1 MTKKKMTDWT
11 DHLGSSGMPDDEL
24 NFQTGNNFGLDGF
37 QQDVPDNQGPETI
50 GRATSRGILGLPD
63 GTIPMERDAEISF
76 VDLTNDSAD
85 GLGMDFT
92 AMLSDDE
99 GNFDHMA
106 SLEDLEWLDPTQAPD
121 LNRLP
126 NNEKTL
132 NSIPSLEEAWG
143 KGKSSNGINLV
154 PNRDKEAA
162 QYEVSLG
169 TDTRTHKTAD
179 EVKFAIQRALRRAH
193 YGEPIR
199 AIQEELVATL
209 GHDADRTVSAM
220 KVIKDEHG
228 LIGHVFVRAS
238 AFPGIKNGKWVD
250 QIKAKVGSA
259 RYVITDDQAVANK
272 LSMKMV
278 SEVPWDKALAYY
290 APRMKATGYRFAS
303 DGLAPKEALRRAFRL
318 GPAADTA
325 NDSPKPVEAYRVA
338 TDEEVQEALQ
348 APRPV
353 APVILTA
360 DDHAIANKRKAALV
374 QMAHWVK
381 GNKLSR
387 HDAMKICASGA
398 DACDMLRAATT
409 IMTASAGTPIY
420 DGLGARL
427 PKEAQMLRRQAF
439 DSLAVKTAAID
450 EAMMKKAQ
458 ARLAQMV
465 KVGTLTIREAKR
477 IATMSHSAS
486 DLAANTAA
494 AVQAAGSMRKVQPPT
509 VKTTGYKGPIQKAAL
524 QYKVG
529 DATHLDPY
537 MERVVHAATESGIKT
552 GEILGYLKWARQKM
566 AEGEMG
572 DDLTVFL
579 KARFAL
585 PLRKAARELLK
596 EIRSNHEGLS
606 GHLYVDA
613 EAYVSK
619 TGTTGCEEGA
629 LKHRTNGIKHVLA
642 MSRCAGCVF
651 ANANGVCTQ
660 YNKKLVATPPTAN
673 AKAYQAEAIRLAN
686 ANDSEVMASMFNP
699 NEFNLRNEPLDDLHV
714 AGGNTPENL
723 GEVLFGGVEV

>member
-1 MTKKKMTDWT
+1 MAKQKMTDWT
-11 DHLGSSGMPDDEL
+11 DHLGSSATPDDDF

-37 QQDVPDNQGPETI
+37 QHDVPDNQGPEKS
-50 GRATSRGILGLPD
+50 TSPGILNLPD

-76 VDLTNDSAD
+76 VDLTDDSAD

-92 AMLSDDE
+92 DMLSDDE
-99 GNFDHMA
+99 GNFDKFA
-106 SLEDLEWLDPTQAPD
+106 SLTDLEWLDPTQAPD
-121 LNRLP
+121 QNRLP

-162 QYEVSLG
+162 QYEDSLG
-169 TDTRTHKTAD
+169 SDTTTHKTAD

-193 YGEPIR
+193 YGEPIKT
-199 AIQEELVATL
+199 IQAELVATL
-209 GHDADRTVSAM
+209 GHDADRAVSAM

-228 LIGHVFVRAS
+228 LIGRVFVRAS

-250 QIKAKVGSA
+250 KIKAKAGNA
-259 RYVITDDQAVANK
+259 RYVITDDQTVADK

-290 APRMKATGYRFAS
+290 APRMKAAGYRFAT
-303 DGLAPKEALRRAFRL
+303 DGTNPKEALRRAFRL
-318 GPAADTA
+318 GPTAATV
-325 NDSPKPVEAYRVA
+325 NDAPKPVEEYRVA
-338 TDEEVQEALQ
+338 TNDEVMEALQ

-353 APVILTA
+353 APKVMTA
-360 DDHAIANKRKAALV
+360 DDHAVENKRKSALV
-374 QMAHWVK
+374 QMARWVK
-381 GNKLSR
+381 SNKLSQ
-387 HDAMKICASGA
+387 HDAMKIHASGA
-398 DACDMLRAATT
+398 DAGDMLRAATT
-409 IMTASAGTPIY
+409 IMTATAGTPVY
-420 DGLGARL
+420 DGLGAQL
-427 PKEAQMLRRQAF
+427 PKEAQLLRRQAF
-439 DSLAVKTAAID
+439 DSLASKTAAID

-458 ARLAQMV
+458 ARLAHVV
-465 KVGTLTIREAKR
+465 KAGMLTVKEAKR
-477 IATMSHSAS
+477 IAAMSKSAS
-486 DLAANTAA
+486 DLTANTAA
-494 AVQAAGSMRKVQPPT
+494 ALQAAGEMRKLQPT
-509 VKTTGYKGPIQKAAL
+509 AVKAADYKGPIQKAAL
-524 QYKVG
+524 QHKVG
-529 DATHLDPY
+529 DAVHLDPY
-537 MERVVHAATESGIKT
+537 MERVVRVATDSGIKT

-572 DDLTVFL
+572 NDLTAFL

-613 EAYVSK
+613 EAYASK

-651 ANANGVCTQ
+651 ANADGICTQ
-660 YNKKLVATPPTAN
+660 YNKKLAAKPPTAN
-673 AKAYQAEAIRLAN
+673 PKLYQAEALRLAN
-686 ANDSEVMASMFNP
+686 ANDSEVTASMFNP
-699 NEFNLRNEPLDDLHV
+699 NEFNLRNEPLEDLHV
-714 AGGNTPENL
+714 AGDHTPEHL
-723 GEVLFGGVEV
+723 GEVLFGGMEV